1 MGFASANVSQRR
13 LLPPSVA
20 VSTVALSLTP
30 PSGASLGEHA
40 AAPSAG
46 TLWIPLVR
54 RTREPFLG
62 SWALPG
68 GPIRGGETLVDTSL
82 RTLEATAGHSPDYI
96 EQLYTFGA
104 AERSARAERTVTI
117 AYWALFG
124 DRDWTAEDRDT
135 VLAAERTAAAR
146 HRVAADEQA
155 PASDRASDRSAEPAP
170 GTARAWDDPVPEHDT
185 IAEHDPEP
193 SPGDEG
199 GNVAW
204 FSADALPELAFDH
217 AEIIAYALA
226 RLRTKTGY
234 TAIAH
239 RFLGPVFTLARLRAV
254 TEAILGEAVDP
265 ANFRRQALADPRIVD
280 TGERETGGRHR
291 PASLFRF
298 RADPTDPADPADN
311 ADNAPQPT
319 NTSAPVSRSHA

>member
-1 MGFASANVSQRR
+1 MSFASANVSERR

-20 VSTVALSLTP
+20 VSTVAFSLTP
-30 PSGASLGEHA
+30 PDGASLGAETP
-40 AAPSAG
+40 APEG
-46 TLWIPLVR
+46 RLWLPLVR
-54 RTREPFLG
+54 RTRAPFLG
-62 SWALPG
+62 AWALPG

-82 RTLEATAGHSPDYI
+82 RTLESAAGHTPDYI

-104 AERSARAERTVTI
+104 AERSALAERTVTI

-124 DRDWTAEDRDT
+124 DRDWAAEGRDRF
-135 VLAAERTAAAR
+135 LAAERTAAAR
-146 HRVAADEQA
+146 HRVAADEHA
-155 PASDRASDRSAEPAP
+155 PASDRASDRSANAAPAQSRP
-170 GTARAWDDPVPEHDT
+170 RAWDDPQPPMSSSVGGRASADST
-185 IAEHDPEP
+185 DRTDAE
-193 SPGDEG
+193 S

-234 TAIAH
+234 AAIAH

-254 TEAILGEAVDP
+254 TEAILGEPVDP
-265 ANFRRQALADPRIVD
+265 ANFRRQILADERIVD

-298 RADPTDPADPADN
+298 REDPGTASPA
-311 ADNAPQPT
+311 
-319 NTSAPVSRSHA
+319 